1 LHPPKARYPPGLFSS
16 RLRLSAQP
24 TWNACPPEPE
34 SSRRPH
40 VRPPMTFSDGG
51 VHAHP
56 TVGLRR
62 LPAGR
67 PGISRSHGCLTTTGF
82 RGLSSPSRGHAR
94 LAP

>member
-62 LPAGR
+62 LPVGG